1 MLNSEASSKIMKESY
16 ARATLALVSSL
27 AEVNIVNVFNIN
39 VLLFRMVNFIYSYRR
54 GVEEHLPLK
63 ASDNRVELK
72 VERMVHRFV

>member
-1 MLNSEASSKIMKESY
+1 MLNSEASSKIIKENY
-16 ARATLALVSSL
+16 KRATLALVSSL
-27 AEVNIVNVFNIN
+27 AKVNIVNI
-39 VLLFRMVNFIYSYRR
+39 LLFRMVNFIYSYRR